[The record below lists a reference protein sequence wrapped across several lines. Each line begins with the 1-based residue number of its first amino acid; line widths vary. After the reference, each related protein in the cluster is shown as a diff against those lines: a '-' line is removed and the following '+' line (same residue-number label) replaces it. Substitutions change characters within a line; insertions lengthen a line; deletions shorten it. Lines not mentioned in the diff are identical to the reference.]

1 MSNSLLNISM
11 ITNESLRQLKNQLG
25 FTKGVNRQY
34 DDKFAKTGAKV
45 GSVINIRKPVRFEV
59 TDGAALNLQDVDD
72 QSIPLTL
79 DQRKHVGFQFS
90 TQELTLSIDE
100 FSDRY
105 IKPAVTALAN
115 KVDLS
120 GLAEYKNVWNA
131 VGTPGSTPTTLKT
144 YLQAMQKLDENG
156 APVDDMR
163 SIAINP
169 AAQTEIVDALKG
181 LFHDSNEVKKQYR
194 RGRMGTAIGA
204 DWMMCQNIN
213 THTVGS
219 YGANSPDVYLA
230 GQTGS
235 TINTDGWESG
245 ASTVNEGDIVTF
257 DGVYAVNPQTRQSTG
272 QLMQFTVT
280 ATISDTTG
288 SIALPISP
296 AIVTSGPYQ
305 NVTNSPANDAT
316 VTVLGNAGSVSPV
329 NLAYHRDAFVLGC
342 ADLELPGG
350 VDMAARAT
358 DPESGLSIRLVRQ
371 YDINNDTMPCRLDIL
386 YGWKTVYSELA
397 CRIHG

>member
-1 MSNSLLNISM
+1 MSNTLLNISM
-11 ITNESLRQLKNQLG
+11 ITNESLIQLKNQLG

-213 THTVGS
+213 THTVGA

-257 DGVYAVNPQTRQSTG
+257 AGVYAVNPQTRQSTG

-280 ATISDTTG
+280 ATISDTSG

-316 VTVLGNAGSVSPV
+316 VTILGNASSVSPV

-358 DPESGLSIRLVRQ
+358 DPDSGLSIRLVRQ